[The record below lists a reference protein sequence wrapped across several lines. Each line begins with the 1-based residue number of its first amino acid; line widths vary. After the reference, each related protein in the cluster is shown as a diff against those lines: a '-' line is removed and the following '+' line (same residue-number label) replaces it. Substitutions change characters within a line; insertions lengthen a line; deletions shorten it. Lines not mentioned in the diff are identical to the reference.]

1 MVEIG
6 EQPSGERRGDCDHPV
21 AMCRVTI
28 ERWGAVPALSGP
40 LYIMREAF
48 LIMRDFPY
56 RSSLNALLQTAVHG
70 FLSPRGVGI
79 KFAA

>member
-1 MVEIG
+1 M
-6 EQPSGERRGDCDHPV
+6 
-21 AMCRVTI
+21 

-48 LIMRDFPY
+48 LIMRDLPY
-56 RSSLNALLQTAVHG
+56 RSSLNALLQTALHG

-79 KFAA
+79 KFAV